1 MSVTV
6 HRSWLLPLL
15 GSCALI
21 GCNGAKQREES
32 PHTAPATAP
41 APSAAVS
48 PVAFKPIEYFDQNCS
63 RCHGP
68 YGSFYGDAFGRG
80 LTDEK
85 LRHVIADMAAG
96 PGNAPLGEAELEV
109 QTAYHRS
116 LLDRRPFVV
125 VNAIE
130 ANGDRVTMA
139 GEVSPDSV
147 VFVGA
152 DRANVKGHAWDVVL
166 PPTVEP
172 SRVVL
177 RVAGKSGSTS
187 LSLGESAYSH
197 AHAGVAD

>member
-6 HRSWLLPLL
+6 YRSWLLPLL
-15 GSCALI
+15 GSCALV

-32 PHTAPATAP
+32 PALATAPATAP
-41 APSAAVS
+41 AIVS
-48 PVAFKPIEYFDQNCS
+48 PVAFKPIDYFDQNCS

-68 YGSFYGDAFGRG
+68 YGSFYGNEFGRG
-80 LTDEK
+80 LTDQK
-85 LRHVIADMAAG
+85 LREVIADMASG
-96 PGNAPLGEAELEV
+96 PGNAPLGEAELDV
-109 QTAYHRS
+109 QAAYHRS

-130 ANGDRVTMA
+130 GNDDRVTMS
-139 GEVSPDSV
+139 GEVSPNSV

-172 SRVVL
+172 SRVVIN
-177 RVAGKSGSTS
+177 VVGKSGSTS
-187 LSLGESAYSH
+187 LSLGESPYSH
-197 AHAGVAD
+197 ARPSDADE